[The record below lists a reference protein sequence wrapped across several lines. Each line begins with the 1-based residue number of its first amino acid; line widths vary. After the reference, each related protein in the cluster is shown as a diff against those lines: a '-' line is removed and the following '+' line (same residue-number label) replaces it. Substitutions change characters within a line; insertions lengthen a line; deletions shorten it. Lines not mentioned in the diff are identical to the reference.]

1 MIDVTSVAADSTK
14 LPILAAAVSVSEID
28 TQGAAD
34 MADRDG
40 FKSVSFTSI
49 PAKGF
54 DRFKDIARQRK
65 LFPRDVFGDAVRQLL
80 QDRAAGKEITYL
92 ASRKGGVRRSLWLED
107 DLVEGMNEAAQEDN
121 VGKTSFFLTALARY
135 AEKEGIDVEF

>member
-1 MIDVTSVAADSTK
+1 MIDAASIATESTDLPK
-14 LPILAAAVSVSEID
+14 LPSAFIVSEID
-28 TQGAAD
+28 TNGAD
-34 MADRDG
+34 TMVDRDG

-54 DRFKDIARQRK
+54 DRFKDIAKGRK

-92 ASRKGGVRRSLWLED
+92 ASRKGGVRRSFWLED
-107 DLVEGMNEAAQEDN
+107 DLVEGMAEATQKDS
-121 VGKTSFFLTALARY
+121 VGKTAFFLTALARY
-135 AEKEGIDVEF
+135 AEKEGINVEF

>member
-1 MIDVTSVAADSTK
+1 MIDATVIAIGSTDLLK
-14 LPILAAAVSVSEID
+14 LPLAFIVSVSD
-28 TQGAAD
+28 TKGAAN
-34 MADRDG
+34 MVDRDG
-40 FKSVSFTSI
+40 FRSVSFTSI
-49 PAKGF
+49 PEAGF
-54 DRFKDIARQRK
+54 NRFKDIAKARK